1 MARNLSHS
9 KNRVTNRIKNR
20 GGMKRLSALTEPV
33 VAHATENQ
41 GALYTQI
48 CSLWPNIVNE
58 MSHWSHPKIL
68 SFSKSTRHNGTL
80 TIWVAAGRGPEAQA
94 RSQEI
99 INAINMVCGF
109 KAVGRITCQQT
120 FELSKKIGRRVYDA
134 PQSASQTVLNDTSP
148 SLLNR
153 LEQQTNDISSP
164 ELRATLIRLG
174 TVITSKNGAG

>member
-1 MARNLSHS
+1 MGRNLS
-9 KNRVTNRIKNR
+9 KFNNRVKNR
-20 GGMKRLSALTEPV
+20 GGMNRLSAITEPL
-33 VAHATENQ
+33 VATATENQ
-41 GALYTQI
+41 GAVYTQI
-48 CSLWPNIVNE
+48 CSLWPNIVDE
-58 MSHWSHPKIL
+58 MSQWCYPKIL
-68 SFSKSTRHNGTL
+68 SFAKSTRHNGTL

-134 PQSASQTVLNDTSP
+134 PQNASRTVPNNTSP

-174 TVITSKNGAG
+174 RVINLKNEEG

>member
-1 MARNLSHS
+1 
-9 KNRVTNRIKNR
+9 
-20 GGMKRLSALTEPV
+20 MKRLSTLIEPV

-48 CSLWPNIVNE
+48 CSLWPHIVDE
-58 MSHWSHPKIL
+58 MSQWSHPKIL
-68 SFSKSTRHNGTL
+68 SFAKSTRHNGTL
-80 TIWVAAGRGPEAQA
+80 TIWVAAGRGPEANA

-120 FELSKKIGRRVYDA
+120 FELSKKIGKRLYDL
-134 PQSASQTVLNDTSP
+134 PQHASQTFTNYNDP

-174 TVITSKNGAG
+174 SAITLKNQSG

>member
-9 KNRVTNRIKNR
+9 NNTVKNRVKNCR
-20 GGMKRLSALTEPV
+20 GMKRLSALTQPV

-41 GALYTQI
+41 GAIYTQI
-48 CSLWPNIVNE
+48 CSLWPNIVDE
-58 MSHWSHPKIL
+58 MSQWSYPKIL
-68 SFSKSTRHNGTL
+68 SFAKSTRHNGTL

-120 FELSKKIGRRVYDA
+120 FELSKKIGKSVYDT
-134 PQSASQTVLNDTSP
+134 PQNASQTVSNNTYP

-164 ELRATLIRLG
+164 ELRAALIRLG
-174 TVITSKNGAG
+174 RSITLKNEAG

>member
-1 MARNLSHS
+1 MARNLSNS
-9 KNRVTNRIKNR
+9 KNRLKNR

-48 CSLWPNIVNE
+48 CSLWPNIVDD

-68 SFSKSTRHNGTL
+68 SFAKSTRHNATL

-120 FELSKKIGRRVYDA
+120 FEISKKIGRRLYDA
-134 PQSASQTVLNDTSP
+134 PQNTSQTVSNDTSP
-148 SLLNR
+148 SILNR

-174 TVITSKNGAG
+174 SAITLKNGAG

>member
-1 MARNLSHS
+1 MAQNLSHS
-9 KNRVTNRIKNR
+9 KNRVKKRVKNR
-20 GGMKRLSALTEPV
+20 GGMKRLSALTQPV
-33 VAHATENQ
+33 VAHATDNQ

-48 CSLWPNIVNE
+48 CSLWPNIVDE
-58 MSHWSHPKIL
+58 MSQWSHPKIL
-68 SFSKSTRHNGTL
+68 SFAKSTRHNGNL
-80 TIWVAAGRGPEAQA
+80 TIWVAAGRGPEAQT

-120 FELSKKIGRRVYDA
+120 FELSKKIGRSVYDA
-134 PQSASQTVLNDTSP
+134 PQNASQTVSNNTSP

-164 ELRATLIRLG
+164 ELRAALIRLG
-174 TVITSKNGAG
+174 RSITLKNEAG

>member
-1 MARNLSHS
+1 
-9 KNRVTNRIKNR
+9 
-20 GGMKRLSALTEPV
+20 MKRLSALTEPV

-48 CSLWPNIVNE
+48 CSLWPNIVDD

-68 SFSKSTRHNGTL
+68 SFAKSTRHNGTL

-120 FELSKKIGRRVYDA
+120 FELSKKIGRRVYD
-134 PQSASQTVLNDTSP
+134 TSP

-174 TVITSKNGAG
+174 SVITLKNGAG